1 VANQLGTDA
10 IRYTVLPGDTFWDL
24 SRKFSVGTR
33 SLAKWNGMAPTDI
46 LRPGKELLI
55 FGKREDTATLA
66 LASTPSRKEVIRK
79 VNYRVRKGESLA
91 LIANKFNLS
100 VGSVKKW
107 NAKLGN
113 KKYIQPGDR
122 VTLYVDVTQTE

>member
-1 VANQLGTDA
+1 M
-10 IRYTVLPGDTFWDL
+10 
-24 SRKFSVGTR
+24 KFSVSTR
-33 SLAKWNGMAPTDI
+33 SLAKWNGMAPRDV
-46 LRPGKELLI
+46 LRPGKELLV
-55 FGKREDTATLA
+55 FGVREDAGALA

-100 VGSVKKW
+100 VGSIKQW
-107 NAKLGN
+107 NSKLGL